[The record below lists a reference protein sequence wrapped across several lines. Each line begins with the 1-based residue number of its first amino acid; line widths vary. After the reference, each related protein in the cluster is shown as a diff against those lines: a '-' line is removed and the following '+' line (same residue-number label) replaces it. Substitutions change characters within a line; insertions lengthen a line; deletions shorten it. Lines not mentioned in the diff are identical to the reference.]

1 MIELLNSIWLCDY
14 LIYKYL
20 HSNASK
26 NIIIMPFKYLFC
38 VLIICEISCWA
49 IMTLSIDCT
58 VNITAK
64 RIFLSNAQFKS
75 KSHKNSCNWNIDS
88 VSNQLLCT
96 GSLVNHLKRNKR
108 RHTNRFQL
116 FIYHVYYA
124 LFVHIEV
131 NAITCI
137 YISIYYYKHCK
148 LMQFYCKTMMH
159 TSSLHN
165 RKGTIFF
172 FQHANNQRLNYSRF
186 TWRNIS
192 R

>member
-1 MIELLNSIWLCDY
+1 MWLCDY

-20 HSNASK
+20 HSNTSK

-96 GSLVNHLKRNKR
+96 GSLRNHLKRNQR
-108 RHTNRFQL
+108 RHTNRFQ
-116 FIYHVYYA
+116 
-124 LFVHIEV
+124 
-131 NAITCI
+131 
-137 YISIYYYKHCK
+137 
-148 LMQFYCKTMMH
+148 QFYYEEYWNLC
-159 TSSLHN
+159 SLIMCTKRICTYWGKFSLVYLHIN
-165 RKGTIFF
+165 LLL
-172 FQHANNQRLNYSRF
+172 QAL
-186 TWRNIS
+186 
-192 R
+192 

>member
-1 MIELLNSIWLCDY
+1 MEFSDDWVADFIWLCDY

-26 NIIIMPFKYLFC
+26 HIIIMPFKYLFC

-96 GSLVNHLKRNKR
+96 GSLGNHLKRNQR

-116 FIYHVYYA
+116 LRGILIFVFIDNVYHA
-124 LFVHIEV
+124 PSVHTEV
-131 NAITCI
+131 N
-137 YISIYYYKHCK
+137 SP
-148 LMQFYCKTMMH
+148 
-159 TSSLHN
+159 
-165 RKGTIFF
+165 
-172 FQHANNQRLNYSRF
+172 
-186 TWRNIS
+186 
-192 R
+192 

>member
-1 MIELLNSIWLCDY
+1 MVYSLVYRWLSCWFNMVMWY

-20 HSNASK
+20 HSNTRK
-26 NIIIMPFKYLFC
+26 HIFIMPFKYLFC

-96 GSLVNHLKRNKR
+96 GNLGNHLKRNQR
-108 RHTNRFQL
+108 RHTNRFQ
-116 FIYHVYYA
+116 
-124 LFVHIEV
+124 
-131 NAITCI
+131 
-137 YISIYYYKHCK
+137 
-148 LMQFYCKTMMH
+148 QFYEEYWNLCSLIMCTMRH
-159 TSSLHN
+159 LYTL
-165 RKGTIFF
+165 I
-172 FQHANNQRLNYSRF
+172 
-186 TWRNIS
+186 
-192 R
+192 